1 MIKDIIND
9 FKNSAEQAGLI
20 SKLTPAHIIA
30 VMLTAILCGVVIYIV
45 YKAFYRGAVYS
56 ESFNV
61 LTVLTTVVT
70 AFIIMT
76 ISTNLVLS
84 LGMVGALSIVRFRSA
99 IKDPLDIGFLF
110 WAIAA
115 GITSG
120 AGLYPLALI
129 GSGFIAVV
137 YIAFVLLGRGKTS
150 FILVVK
156 YTDEAKSSV
165 EGVLAGVKN
174 RLKSKAK
181 YKELNELTVQIKSK
195 SSTDISVLDKLLEI
209 EGVENAVMVEYTGE

>member
-1 MIKDIIND
+1 MVQDIIND

-45 YKAFYRGAVYS
+45 YKAFYRGSVYS

-61 LTVLTTVVT
+61 LTVITTVVT

-129 GSGFIAVV
+129 GTAFIAVV
-137 YIAFVLLGRGKTS
+137 YIAFVLLGKGKTT

-156 YTDEAKSSV
+156 YTDAAKDSV
-165 EGVLAGVKN
+165 ESTVSGIKN
-174 RLKSKAK
+174 KLKSKAK
-181 YKELNELTVQIKSK
+181 YKNLNELTVQVKSK
-195 SSTDISVLDKLLEI
+195 GINTEILDKLLEI
-209 EGVENAVMVEYTGE
+209 EGVENAVMVEYTGS

>member
-1 MIKDIIND
+1 MVKDIIND

-45 YKAFYRGAVYS
+45 YKAFYRGSVYS

-61 LTVLTTVVT
+61 LTVITTVVT

-129 GSGFIAVV
+129 GTAFIAVV
-137 YIAFVLLGRGKTS
+137 YIAFVLLGKGKTT

-156 YTDEAKSSV
+156 YTDAAKDSV
-165 EGVLAGVKN
+165 ESTVSGIKN
-174 RLKSKAK
+174 KLKSKAK
-181 YKELNELTVQIKSK
+181 YKNLNELTVQVKSK
-195 SSTDISVLDKLLEI
+195 GINTEILDKLLEI
-209 EGVENAVMVEYTGE
+209 EGVENAVMVEYTGS